1 LVEIGK
7 EDSILNEFIYW
18 QEYKD
23 IDSFL
28 SFKGAMISGSEA
40 YLVFEYFAFTLEQ
53 ALGAVAIKEE
63 NKIKIARQ
71 ILKILET
78 LQKYKK
84 MTKDFRPGVF
94 GVTDKL
100 KIKLIDFGK
109 YLYINS
115 QHRIP
120 NK

>member
-1 LVEIGK
+1 LVEINK

-28 SFKGAMISGSEA
+28 NFKGAMISGSEA
-40 YLVFEYFAFTLEQ
+40 YLVFEYFGFTLEN
-53 ALGAVAIKEE
+53 ALGAVSIKEE

-84 MTKDFRPGVF
+84 MTRDFRPGVL

-100 KIKLIDFGK
+100 KIKLIDFGNF
-109 YLYINS
+109 YYFNF
-115 QHRIP
+115 
-120 NK
+120 